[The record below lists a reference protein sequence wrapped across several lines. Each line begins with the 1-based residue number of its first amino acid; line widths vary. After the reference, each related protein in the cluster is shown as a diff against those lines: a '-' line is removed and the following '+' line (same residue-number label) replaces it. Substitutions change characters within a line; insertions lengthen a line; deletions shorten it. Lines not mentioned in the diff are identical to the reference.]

1 MQAEVER
8 TMGKLEKS
16 VFRLVR
22 LFITGRGIFGD
33 QRTFQAVKSDSLA
46 KGYAPR
52 IRRYLCGRVD
62 SARERGDKT
71 VRFRAGDVHKAV
83 GLENQLP
90 NVCQVLKGR
99 LFREMCR
106 VDIVRVISSPPSG
119 RGANLIIEFHIL

>member
-8 TMGKLEKS
+8 TMSKLAKS

-22 LFITGRGIFGD
+22 FFIRSRGILRAQGAF
-33 QRTFQAVKSDSLA
+33 RAVKSDSLA
-46 KGYAPR
+46 EGFAPR

-62 SARERGDKT
+62 SARARGDKT

-90 NVCQVLKGR
+90 NVCQVLEGK
-99 LFREMCR
+99 LFREMCH
-106 VDIVRVISSPPSG
+106 VEIVRVISSPPSG
-119 RGANLIIEFHIL
+119 RGANLIIEFLIL